1 MKKKSNL
8 PFLFKAMGPFRI
20 CMFLSI
26 VFAAASAIVSIKA
39 YTYVYLI
46 AEELIANLAGG
57 SQKGLFLTH
66 SYVKDTMDVTYITEC
81 GKSIVFDIC
90 GGFGLYGL
98 SLLFSHIT
106 AFNTAARLK
115 RMLIE
120 HIGKLPG
127 GYHDMN
133 PSGSVR
139 KIIEKNTDVTET
151 LIAHQIPNTAMSIVL
166 PIAFVVFMFKYNV
179 LLSVACI
186 IPVIIGFVLLMVIMM
201 GNGSDFVR
209 TYQQASK
216 DMSNA
221 AVEYV
226 RGIPVMKTFGQTAD
240 SFNRYKNSVDF
251 FCEYVL
257 KFAVSMMNADSS
269 YNTAIN
275 SVFYALVPAAL
286 IAFNST
292 NGSTRVICSFIFFAS
307 IIPLEVTILKR
318 IMSNSSETIIVDEAL
333 GTLKEVL
340 NEKPMEY
347 AGNEVPKGYDISFD
361 NVSFRYADNLPY
373 VLKNVSLTM
382 EEGTTTALVGMSGG
396 GKSTIAQLAARLR
409 DTCDGSVNI
418 GGTDIKN
425 LSEDTLNSVMSI
437 VFQESTLL
445 KMSIA
450 DNVALYKKNA
460 SREEILKAL
469 EAAQCADIIAKLPDG
484 IDTVYGAKGAHLSGG
499 EIQRIAIAR
508 AILKDSPIVILDEA
522 TAFADAE
529 NEYLIRKS
537 FEKLL
542 KGKTVIMIA
551 HRLSSIK
558 NVDNIYVIDN
568 GVAIEE
574 GTHKE
579 LMAMRGRY
587 FEMYSEYQKAVSW
600 KLNKEVQAD
609 A

>member
-1 MKKKSNL
+1 
-8 PFLFKAMGPFRI
+8 
-20 CMFLSI
+20 
-26 VFAAASAIVSIKA
+26 
-39 YTYVYLI
+39 
-46 AEELIANLAGG
+46 
-57 SQKGLFLTH
+57 
-66 SYVKDTMDVTYITEC
+66 
-81 GKSIVFDIC
+81 
-90 GGFGLYGL
+90 
-98 SLLFSHIT
+98 
-106 AFNTAARLK
+106 
-115 RMLIE
+115 
-120 HIGKLPG
+120 
-127 GYHDMN
+127 
-133 PSGSVR
+133 
-139 KIIEKNTDVTET
+139 
-151 LIAHQIPNTAMSIVL
+151 
-166 PIAFVVFMFKYNV
+166 
-179 LLSVACI
+179 
-186 IPVIIGFVLLMVIMM
+186 
-201 GNGSDFVR
+201 
-209 TYQQASK
+209 
-216 DMSNA
+216 
-221 AVEYV
+221 
-226 RGIPVMKTFGQTAD
+226 
-240 SFNRYKNSVDF
+240 
-251 FCEYVL
+251 
-257 KFAVSMMNADSS
+257 
-269 YNTAIN
+269 
-275 SVFYALVPAAL
+275 
-286 IAFNST
+286 
-292 NGSTRVICSFIFFAS
+292 
-307 IIPLEVTILKR
+307 
-318 IMSNSSETIIVDEAL
+318 
-333 GTLKEVL
+333 
-340 NEKPMEY
+340 
-347 AGNEVPKGYDISFD
+347 
-361 NVSFRYADNLPY
+361 
-373 VLKNVSLTM
+373 M

-409 DTCDGSVNI
+409 DTCEGSVMI

-568 GVAIEE
+568 GVAIEK